1 MRKCCH
7 NMFMSLIRVP
17 GMIKLNVVLT
27 ELQKTKYVT
36 VQDVNNVVFI
46 HKNTKNPAIRVLKS
60 CLLVDLL
67 LIHVLLFV
75 YKI

>member
-1 MRKCCH
+1 
-7 NMFMSLIRVP
+7 MFMSLIRVP